1 MSRYSIS
8 PLIVQNRLL
17 SQARSGARARN
28 AAIGEVLNNNS
39 RNSNNTKQ
47 TSSSVNSTN
56 LPADTESKKNYTSMK
71 SAADSLKAHIGN
83 LFSVLD
89 KEWDKMTEEETA
101 KYRKEA
107 EEEAAGFVDDY
118 NILITTLTKENDY
131 ANSAYLNQ
139 IKNYVQG
146 SESILKEA
154 GITRKSDGTLSID
167 GELLKKA
174 DTATLQKIFGKE
186 SSFAVKMKERAEN
199 ISANA
204 QTNLALLNNSLYS
217 GNYSYNKNGTDIFD
231 ILTGGSGI
239 YNAKG

>member
-17 SQARSGARARN
+17 SQAKSGARTRN
-28 AAIGEVLNNNS
+28 AAIGNVLNNS
-39 RNSNNTKQ
+39 KNSNNTNS

-56 LPADTESKKNYTSMK
+56 LLADTESKKNYTSMK
-71 SAADSLKAHIGN
+71 SAADSLKTHIGN
-83 LFSVLD
+83 LFSVFD
-89 KEWDKMTEEETA
+89 KEWDKLTEEETA

-107 EEEAAGFVDDY
+107 EDEVTGFVNDY
-118 NILITTLTKENDY
+118 NTLITTLTKENDY
-131 ANSAYLNQ
+131 AGSAYLNQ

-154 GITRKSDGTLSID
+154 GITRKSDGTLSVD
-167 GELLKKA
+167 SDLLKKA
-174 DTATLQKIFGKE
+174 NTATLQEIFGKD

-199 ISANA
+199 ISTNA

-217 GNYSYNKNGTDIFD
+217 GNYSYNKSGTDIFD
-231 ILTGGSGI
+231 ILTGGSGS